1 MDSTKLLAEVKLFK
15 GINDNEQDALL
26 KLIITDS
33 IERILSYVNRNR
45 NDADVLSV
53 LPDSVNYIVRDVAI
67 KRFNK
72 INSEGTVADSEE
84 GRSYTWE
91 TSYLSEYKDILDSL
105 TNKEYG
111 GQGIAR
117 FIS

>member
-1 MDSTKLLAEVKLFK
+1 MDETKLLAEVKLFK
-15 GINDNEQDALL
+15 GIVDTEQDDLL

-45 NDADVLSV
+45 DESEALSI
-53 LPDSVNYIVRDVAI
+53 LPISVSYIVRDVAI

-72 INSEGTVADSEE
+72 IHSEGTIADSEE

-91 TSYLSEYKDILDSL
+91 SSYLSEYKDILDSL